1 MESQAVVEAY
11 FKNSKKPI
19 TAENNVVKMAKSLVA
34 RMAKGFT
41 APRAAKAPKSS
52 KFVVPMCVGITGL
65 KHALRNALACWLGS
79 E

>member
-19 TAENNVVKMAKSLVA
+19 TAENNVVKMAKGLVA

-41 APRAAKAPKSS
+41 APRAVKASRSS
-52 KFVVPMCVGITGL
+52 KVTAF
-65 KHALRNALACWLGS
+65 ALAA
-79 E
+79 